1 MAATA
6 EKVRK
11 LPVPKAPK
19 APDVVINRVEITI
32 SMAAPFV
39 FGVPLR
45 LVNWLLVRL
54 GLVTKDELAAMIEP
68 EATVPASVAKPAA
81 KPAAKPRTAKPR
93 AA

>member
-6 EKVRK
+6 EKVRT

-19 APDVVINRVEITI
+19 APDVVINSVEITI
-32 SMAAPFV
+32 SMAAPFM

-45 LVNWLLVRL
+45 LVNWLLFRL
-54 GLVTKDELAAMIEP
+54 GLVTSEELAEVIAP
-68 EATVPASVAKPAA
+68 EGVEFAPVERPAA
-81 KPAAKPRTAKPR
+81 TTKPRTAKPR

>member
-81 KPAAKPRTAKPR
+81 KPRTAKPR